1 MLLLVGDDGGA
12 DGGGGE
18 LVSLEADGGVAGC
31 DDKGLGELEGRAAD
45 H

>member
-12 DGGGGE
+12 DGGAGE
-18 LVSLEADGGVAGC
+18 LVALEANGGVAGC
-31 DDKGLGELEGRAAD
+31 DGKGLGELEGRAAD

>member
-31 DDKGLGELEGRAAD
+31 DGKGLGELEGRAAD